1 MNTKPKA
8 QCFVV
13 NEHRFRTQAQ
23 AIAYANF
30 FHRITGIIVAVEARA
45 AKK

>member
-1 MNTKPKA
+1 MRAKPKA
-8 QCFVV
+8 QCFIV
-13 NEHRFRTQAQ
+13 NEHRFKTQAQ

-45 AKK
+45 ARS